1 MKRTEDREL
10 ASGWTSRK
18 DMKMIVRKEQSKTF
32 YKYLKLIYDI
42 LATETSGYAL
52 YIHEGR
58 LYFTTYAMGGKL
70 SISCSGVEVYDELCK
85 EPGAYEI
92 RMTPHKDF
100 EISKLPES
108 KVTED
113 MKTFLNMQP

>member
-1 MKRTEDREL
+1 
-10 ASGWTSRK
+10 
-18 DMKMIVRKEQSKTF
+18 MIVRKEQSKTF

-42 LATETSGYAL
+42 LAAETSGYAL

-100 EISKLPES
+100 IICTKAEAVDKENLQ
-108 KVTED
+108 VV
-113 MKTFLNMQP
+113 LNMYFWCEDIQNEYDQDKLGMD